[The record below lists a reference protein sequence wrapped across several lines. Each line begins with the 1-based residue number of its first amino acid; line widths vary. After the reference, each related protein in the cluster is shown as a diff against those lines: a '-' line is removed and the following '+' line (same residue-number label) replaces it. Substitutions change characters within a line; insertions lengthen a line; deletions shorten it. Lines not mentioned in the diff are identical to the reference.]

1 MSHEMF
7 DDPRSH
13 EADELALQA
22 ESLERR
28 GEYAGARELYRR
40 AAALEEA
47 LARETPVSLPRVR
60 GVLAISAV
68 SLWSAAGA
76 LPKAISL
83 ADEFLSGHALSAS
96 ERTSLAKL
104 AEELRTRAMQ
114 EHHHAS
120 PPR

>member
-1 MSHEMF
+1 MF
-7 DDPRSH
+7 HDPRSH
-13 EADELALQA
+13 EADDLALQA
-22 ESLERR
+22 ELLERR
-28 GEYAGARELYRR
+28 GEHAGARELYRR
-40 AAALEEA
+40 AATLDEA
-47 LARETPVSLPRVR
+47 LAHETPVSSLRLR

-83 ADEFLSGHALSAS
+83 ADDFLTGHALPAS

-104 AEELRTRAMQ
+104 AEELRTRAAQ

>member
-1 MSHEMF
+1 MF

-13 EADELALQA
+13 EADDLALQA
-22 ESLERR
+22 ELLERR
-28 GEYAGARELYRR
+28 GEHAGARELYRR

-47 LARETPVSLPRVR
+47 LAHETPVSSPRLR
-60 GVLAISAV
+60 GVLVISAV

-76 LPKAISL
+76 LPTAINL
-83 ADEFLSGHALSAS
+83 ADEFLTGHVLSAS

-104 AEELRTRAMQ
+104 AEELRTRAAH